1 MVTSRSSLLS
11 EVARIAREAGAAI
24 VDVYAREFDVAKKA
38 DSSPLTLADMC
49 SHEIIVKA
57 LHALTPD
64 VPILSEE
71 ASDVPFEVRS
81 KWTRYWLVDPLDGT
95 KEFVSRNGE
104 FTVNIALIEQH
115 APVLGVVFVPVRDTI
130 YMATREGGATRQV
143 ANEPAR
149 PIRTTVPAA
158 SPLRIV
164 ASRSHR
170 DNRLDTYL
178 PRLEPYELVSVGSSI
193 KFCLVAEG
201 SADLY
206 PRFGPTSEWDTAAA
220 QAIVEAAGGTVVAL
234 DGTPLRYNTKADV
247 LNPHFLVFGDTSRNW
262 AGVFRAEP

>member
-1 MVTSRSSLLS
+1 MSEHIDLLEQIRS
-11 EVARIAREAGAAI
+11 IAKAAGEAI
-24 VDVYAREFDVAKKA
+24 LDVYERDFDVETKN
-38 DSSPLTLADMC
+38 DRSPLTEADRV
-49 SHEIIVKA
+49 SHRIITERLVRLSPA
-57 LHALTPD
+57 LP
-64 VPILSEE
+64 VLSEE
-71 ASDVPFEVRS
+71 AASEEHRERFGWS
-81 KWTRYWLVDPLDGT
+81 RYWLVDPLDGT
-95 KEFVSRNGE
+95 KEFIKRNGE